1 MSKFNQTHTLLQIDY
16 VFTLRKI
23 YKVNLHQIVIYRGKS
38 GMKINKILN
47 QEVYVED
54 EKIGQ
59 VKDVY
64 VDAEN
69 WEVTHFEIQL
79 TKDAA
84 REILG
89 AKVSIRNSLSIS
101 ALGQGS
107 DWRTDKGIKLEVS
120 KAQLHIY
127 LRPPE

>member
-1 MSKFNQTHTLLQIDY
+1 MGVSGIKF
-16 VFTLRKI
+16 
-23 YKVNLHQIVIYRGKS
+23 S
-38 GMKINKILN
+38 KILD
-47 QEVYVED
+47 QDVYVEN

-64 VDAEN
+64 MDCET
-69 WEVTHFEIQL
+69 WEVTRFEVQL
-79 TKDAA
+79 TKEAT

-101 ALGQGS
+101 ALGKES
-107 DWRTDKGIKLEVS
+107 DWCTDEGIMLEVS

>member
-1 MSKFNQTHTLLQIDY
+1 
-16 VFTLRKI
+16 
-23 YKVNLHQIVIYRGKS
+23 
-38 GMKINKILN
+38 MKINKILN
-47 QEVYVED
+47 QEVYVEG

-79 TKDAA
+79 TKEAA

-89 AKVSIRNSLSIS
+89 AKVSIRNSLAIS
-101 ALGQGS
+101 ALGKES
-107 DWRTDKGIKLEVS
+107 EWRTDKGIKVDVS

>member
-1 MSKFNQTHTLLQIDY
+1 
-16 VFTLRKI
+16 
-23 YKVNLHQIVIYRGKS
+23 
-38 GMKINKILN
+38 MKISKLLN
-47 QEVYVED
+47 RQVYVEN

-64 VDAEN
+64 VDCET
-69 WEVTHFEIQL
+69 WEVTHFEVQL
-79 TKDAA
+79 TKEAA

-89 AKVSIRNSLSIS
+89 AKVSIRNSLSVS
-101 ALGQGS
+101 ALGEESQ
-107 DWRTDKGIKLEVS
+107 WCTDEGIILGVS